1 MRKFPQYWSGVT
13 GGETILTARID
24 SGAVARSVSPGSPG
38 TGFQACAPD
47 LVAHIE
53 GTGTACLPGAVG
65 AEWLASV
72 GEYAARVSTG
82 EHDVMIEGAD
92 AAALPFLHEL
102 SADSG
107 LQELMESVARFAH
120 PAGDRTDRTFDWALR
135 VINGP
140 DPQRRPLWLHYD
152 ASVVTMVIP
161 VVVPQAAPGQS
172 GELVLCPNRR
182 PYRSWALTNLIEKMV
197 VQSDSYRR
205 RFLRRLR
212 WDRDAEIVA
221 VRPGDAYLFWGYRSY
236 HATLPCAPGTSRVTV
251 VLHYRNVHGNSRLI
265 DRAKRVRA
273 ALRPA

>member
-24 SGAVARSVSPGSPG
+24 SGAVARTVSPGSTG
-38 TGFQACAPD
+38 TGFRACAAD
-47 LVAHIE
+47 LVGRIE

-65 AEWLASV
+65 AEWLAAV
-72 GEYAARVSTG
+72 GEFAARVSTG

-92 AAALPFLHEL
+92 AAALPFLCEL
-102 SADSG
+102 SADRE
-107 LQELMESVARFAH
+107 LQELMESVARLAH
-120 PAGDRTDRTFDWALR
+120 PAGDRSDRAFDWALR

-182 PYRSWALTNLIEKMV
+182 PYRSRALTNLIEKMV

-273 ALRPA
+273 ALRPT